1 MLCIVIVITTT
12 GVNGRDASKK
22 DVRGMGPLT
31 FKASQGFPRGGQDST
46 QPGTQPDVM
55 LLTATTAGTGCC
67 CLCCNCCCCS
77 P

>member
-1 MLCIVIVITTT
+1 MLYIVIVIATT
-12 GVNGRDASKK
+12 GVNGRDANKK

-31 FKASQGFPRGGQDST
+31 FKASQGFPSGGQDST
-46 QPGTQPDVM
+46 QPGTQPDVT

-67 CLCCNCCCCS
+67 CLCCNCCRCS